1 MPRDRSPTTERTKVS
16 RDVIDR
22 IGTVCLALPDAYE
35 EQAWTGTRWRIRK
48 DTFAHVLVIDDG
60 WPPVYAR
67 AAGTDGPATVLTFQ
81 SSGQELDAFTK
92 LGHPYFRPV
101 WRPDIVGMFI
111 DSNVDWTEVAELLVE
126 SYCLLAPKKL
136 VALVDRP
143 DV

>member
-1 MPRDRSPTTERTKVS
+1 MPRDLSQTTGHAKVS
-16 RDVIDR
+16 RYLVDR
-22 IGTVCLALPDAYE
+22 LGTLCLGLPEAYE

-48 DTFAHVLVIDDG
+48 DTFAHVLVIDRG

-81 SSGQELDAFTK
+81 SSGQELEAFSK

-101 WRPDIVGMFI
+101 WRPGIVGMFI
-111 DSNVDWTEVAELLVE
+111 DSSVDWSEIREILTE

-136 VALVDRP
+136 LALVDRP
-143 DV
+143 TA